1 MLLSRLYSEKMY
13 IRLFDCIRI
22 LEVYSWKLSS
32 ACNIVQCHGIS
43 AAYL

>member
-1 MLLSRLYSEKMY
+1 MLLSRFHSEKMY
-13 IRLFDCIRI
+13 IRLFYCIRI

-32 ACNIVQCHGIS
+32 ACSIVQCHGIF